1 MTLEI
6 WKFTLHPLTNLVDMP
21 DHARVLSVAFQGD
34 DLRVWAVVVPSNM
47 PRKRGFFV
55 AGTGWPCD
63 DRAVGAVGAFVGTAF
78 TSDGLVFHVFD
89 HGYRPK
95 GEAVTST
102 DGKGAA

>member
-6 WKFTLHPLTNLVDMP
+6 WKFTLQPLVNHIEMP
-21 DHARVLSVAFQGD
+21 DHARVLSVAFQGA

-63 DRAVGAVGAFVGTAF
+63 DKAVGAFVGTAIMGN
-78 TSDGLVFHVFD
+78 GLVFHVFD
-89 HGYRPK
+89 HGYAPK
-95 GEAVTST
+95 T
-102 DGKGAA
+102 DA

>member
-6 WKFTLHPLTNLVDMP
+6 WKFTLHPLVNHIEMP
-21 DHARVLSVAFQGD
+21 DHARVLSTAFQGH

-63 DRAVGAVGAFVGTAF
+63 DNAVGAFVGTAF
-78 TSDGLVFHVFD
+78 SPIGLVFHVFD
-89 HGYRPK
+89 HGYQPVSSSPPPSNSGDK
-95 GEAVTST
+95 
-102 DGKGAA
+102 